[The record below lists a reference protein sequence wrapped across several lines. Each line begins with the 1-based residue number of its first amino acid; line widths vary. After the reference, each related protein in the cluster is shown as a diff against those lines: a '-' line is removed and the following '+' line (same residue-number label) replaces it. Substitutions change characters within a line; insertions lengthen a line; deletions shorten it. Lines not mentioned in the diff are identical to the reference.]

1 MELTESRYDI
11 PKRDLARGRNLKIA
25 AFSAPFVLG
34 ENGKSEE
41 INSREEVL
49 DKVLNSAKKD
59 LTIQRYKGLGEM
71 NPEQLRE
78 TVFSLNKAEGANP
91 VLNEHM
97 LQVVVEDAHQAGQL
111 LTLLMS
117 SDVGPRK
124 QWLLNKWAGEE
135 AEANGN
141 GDEAGEKE
149 SENGE

>member
-1 MELTESRYDI
+1 MKPLITAGKLYIAVAPLYQLRKGKETRYAYSDEE
-11 PKRDLARGRNLKIA
+11 RDKLLAKW
-25 AFSAPFVLG
+25 
-34 ENGKSEE
+34 GKEG
-41 INSREEVL
+41 V
-49 DKVLNSAKKD
+49 
-59 LTIQRYKGLGEM
+59 TTQRYKGLGEM

-78 TVFSLNKAEGANP
+78 TVFALNKAEGANP

-135 AEANGN
+135 TEANGN
-141 GDEAGEKE
+141 GDED
-149 SENGE
+149 NGKVVED